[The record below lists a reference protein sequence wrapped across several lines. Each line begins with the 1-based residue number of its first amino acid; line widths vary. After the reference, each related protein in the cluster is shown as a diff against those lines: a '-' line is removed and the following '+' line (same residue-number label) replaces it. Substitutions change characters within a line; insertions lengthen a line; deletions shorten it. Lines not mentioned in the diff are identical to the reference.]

1 MERQT
6 FWKWSQLINSSHIC
20 TCYFTDTVE
29 KKSIWSVT
37 NNEDLWS
44 GEGEHLKTEEKQKW
58 NKNQLLAKFNL
69 NYSEDGC

>member
-1 MERQT
+1 MLLYWHSR
-6 FWKWSQLINSSHIC
+6 K
-20 TCYFTDTVE
+20 

-37 NNEDLWS
+37 NNEDLRS
-44 GEGEHLKTEEKQKW
+44 GEGEHLKTEKKQKQ